1 MNRWS
6 HSATALRAEGNPKSD
21 VRRPPRPAFDIAICH
36 LKASG
41 SVCSPRRGARYETA
55 LGLIK
60 ILLSLVLR
68 SASILTYSS
77 TQRVAGCERW
87 PRCVVWP
94 IAAFPFARQGTLLP
108 TWQAPLT
115 CPLHAAV
122 SHFQTMLHCQRRPR
136 QPPTAHSRVRPRNLT
151 LSPPL
156 PLRSLTVAP
165 LQSLQRCDGETTE
178 R

>member
-1 MNRWS
+1 MPTLTWTFR
-6 HSATALRAEGNPKSD
+6 GKI
-21 VRRPPRPAFDIAICH
+21 PAQGH
-36 LKASG
+36 SG
-41 SVCSPRRGARYETA
+41 SISDQRRLEW
-55 LGLIK
+55 LGLAK
-60 ILLSLVLR
+60 CSVPQ
-68 SASILTYSS
+68 YSS
-77 TQRVAGCERW
+77 AQRVAGCERC

-94 IAAFPFARQGTLLP
+94 IAAFPFARQGALLP

-115 CPLHAAV
+115 CSLHAAV

-165 LQSLQRCDGETTE
+165 LQTLQRCDGETTE